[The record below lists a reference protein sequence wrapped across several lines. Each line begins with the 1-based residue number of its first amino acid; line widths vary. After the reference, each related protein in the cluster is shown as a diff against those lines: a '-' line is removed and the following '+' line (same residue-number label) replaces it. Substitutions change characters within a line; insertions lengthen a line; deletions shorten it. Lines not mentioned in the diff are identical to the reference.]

1 MEILIKNA
9 RLSYP
14 RLFTASAFAPGQDAK
29 YSASFLIDASDPQV
43 KAIEAAMLAAVEE
56 KWPGKGAKMLAS
68 FDTRNKA
75 AKDGSKVRPE
85 DSNYED
91 TLVVSASNK
100 SRPLVVDKKR
110 NPVTEDDGVI
120 YAGCRVNAKI
130 RFFAY
135 DNVSKGVSASLL
147 GVQFAG
153 DDKPLGG
160 SSVAKADDFEDLDD
174 DDL

>member
-14 RLFTASAFAPGQDAK
+14 HLFTASAFTPGQEAK
-29 YSASFLIDASDPQV
+29 FSAQLLLPENDKQLP
-43 KAIEAAMLAAVEE
+43 AIEAAMLAAVEA

-68 FDTRNKA
+68 FETRNRAVKS
-75 AKDGSKVRPE
+75 GNKVRP
-85 DSNYED
+85 DDATYENQIAI
-91 TLVVSASNK
+91 SASNK
-100 SRPLVVDKKR
+100 SRPLVVDKNR
-110 NPVTEDDGVI
+110 SIIAEEDGVI
-120 YAGCRVNAKI
+120 YAGCRVNAKV

-153 DDKPLGG
+153 DDDPLGG
-160 SSVAKADDFEDLDD
+160 SSVAKIDDFDDLDD
-174 DDL
+174 L